1 MFPVG
6 KPRGYA
12 FMMDLTMANTPSPRR
27 TKFALSILFLLLVFA
42 VGCMRFNMSLVVE
55 ESVAGSPTAE
65 MKVRTLFSP
74 SATATVG
81 ELLGFSLES
90 WYESGEQNVSF
101 DPPLEGAIWPAS
113 DSDGWEGI
121 AYDVRGSLEDVLAIE
136 TLSQMEDMVPQ
147 AADGSLQE
155 DDSGLKLDKTD
166 NRWNFTWQVEGLS
179 DTSEIIN
186 QMEADLSE
194 VEEDIASDFIDQMEA
209 DLSEVGED
217 ITSGFEFDLSVSLPG
232 ELVETNSTDISS
244 SLDSTTARWK
254 VTELTAALDF
264 VLITETGDPSESTD
278 GEEDSGGLGIAWV
291 LTIAFIG
298 IALITLF
305 FFRIDRKVSV

>member
-1 MFPVG
+1 
-6 KPRGYA
+6 
-12 FMMDLTMANTPSPRR
+12 MDLTMANTHSQRR

-55 ESVAGSPTAE
+55 ESTAGSPTAE
-65 MKVRTLFSP
+65 LKVRTLFLP
-74 SATATVG
+74 SAIAAGG
-81 ELLGFSLES
+81 ELLGFVSES
-90 WYESGEQNVSF
+90 SNEGVSESSNEGVSESSNEGGEEQSISF

-113 DSDGWEGI
+113 DPDGWKGI
-121 AYDVRGSLEDVLAIE
+121 AYDVRGPLEVVLAIE
-136 TLSQMEDMVPQ
+136 PLPQMENMVPQ
-147 AADGSLQE
+147 AADRSFQE
-155 DDSGLKLDKTD
+155 DGSDLKLDKTD
-166 NRWNFTWQVEGLS
+166 NRWNFTWPIKS
-179 DTSEIIN
+179 TSNFIN
-186 QMEADLSE
+186 QMEAGL
-194 VEEDIASDFIDQMEA
+194 A
-209 DLSEVGED
+209 EVGED

-232 ELVETNSTDISS
+232 ELVETNSSDVSS
-244 SLDSTTARWK
+244 SLDSTTARWR

-264 VLITETGDPSESTD
+264 VLITETGDPSEGTDGTD

>member
-1 MFPVG
+1 
-6 KPRGYA
+6 
-12 FMMDLTMANTPSPRR
+12 MDLTMANTPSPRR

-55 ESVAGSPTAE
+55 ESAAGSPTAE

-74 SATATVG
+74 SATAAAG
-81 ELLGFSLES
+81 ELFGISLEA

-121 AYDVRGSLEDVLAIE
+121 AYDVRGSLEDVLALE

-147 AADGSLQE
+147 AADESSQE
-155 DDSGLKLDKTD
+155 DGSMKLDKTD

-179 DTSEIIN
+179 DPSELIDQMEAELSEAEEEIASNFIN
-186 QMEADLSE
+186 QMEAEL
-194 VEEDIASDFIDQMEA
+194 A
-209 DLSEVGED
+209 EVGED

-232 ELVETNSTDISS
+232 ELVETNSSDVSS
-244 SLDSTTARWK
+244 SLDSTTARWR

-264 VLITETGDPSESTD
+264 VLITETGDPSEGTDGTD